1 MASPLQQ
8 FEIHPVVS
16 LPLVGGYDL
25 SFTNASLFMMLA
37 VLVTVLFMMLPFRHR
52 HEVPTRFQ
60 ALAELYYR
68 FVADLARD
76 TAGSDARPF
85 FPFIF
90 SLFSFVLLGNMLG
103 MLPFSFTF
111 TSHIIVTFALA
122 IFIFVMVTVVGFV
135 RHGTHFFALFVP
147 EGLPDHPLSKI
158 LLVPLIFIIEL
169 FSYLIRP
176 ITLSVRLGANMMA
189 GHIMLKLVVSFVAV
203 AGLWGVLPFLLS
215 FAIIGFDL
223 FVAALQAF
231 IFSFMSCVYLKD
243 ALHLH

>member
-1 MASPLQQ
+1 MANPLQQ
-8 FEIHPVVS
+8 FEIHPIVS
-16 LPLVGGYDL
+16 LPLVAGYDL
-25 SFTNASLFMMLA
+25 SFTNASLFMMGA
-37 VLVTVLFMMLPFRHR
+37 VLVTFLFMMLPFRHR

-68 FVADLARD
+68 FVADLTRD
-76 TAGSDARPF
+76 TSGSDARPF

-90 SLFSFVLLGNMLG
+90 SLFSFVLLGNILG
-103 MLPFSFTF
+103 LLPFSFTF
-111 TSHIIVTFALA
+111 TSHIIVTFVMA

-158 LLVPLIFIIEL
+158 LLVPLIFIIEF

-189 GHIMLKLVVSFVAV
+189 GHIMLKLIVGFVGV
-203 AGLWGVLPFLLS
+203 AGLWGIAPFLLS
-215 FAIIGFDL
+215 FAIIGFEF
-223 FVAALQAF
+223 FVAVLQAY
-231 IFSFMSCVYLKD
+231 IFTLMTCVYLKD
-243 ALHLH
+243 ALYLH

>member
-1 MASPLQQ
+1 MANPLHQ
-8 FEIHPVVS
+8 FEIHPIVS
-16 LPLVGGYDL
+16 LPLVAGYDL
-25 SFTNASLFMMLA
+25 SFTNASLFMMGA
-37 VLVTVLFMMLPFRHR
+37 VLVTFLFMMLPFRHR

-68 FVADLARD
+68 FVADLTRD
-76 TAGSDARPF
+76 TAGSDAKPF

-90 SLFSFVLLGNMLG
+90 SLFSFVLLGNVLG

-111 TSHIIVTFALA
+111 TSHIIVTFVMA

-158 LLVPLIFIIEL
+158 LLVPLIFVIEF

-189 GHIMLKLVVSFVAV
+189 GHIMLKLVVGFVGV
-203 AGLWGVLPFLLS
+203 AGLWGIAPFLLS
-215 FAIIGFDL
+215 FAIIGFEF
-223 FVAALQAF
+223 FVAVLQAY
-231 IFSFMSCVYLKD
+231 IFTLMTCVYLKD

>member
-1 MASPLQQ
+1 MANPLHQ
-8 FEIHPVVS
+8 FEIHPLVS

-25 SFTNASLFMMLA
+25 SFTNASLFMMGA
-37 VLVTVLFMMLPFRHR
+37 VLVTFLFMMLPFRHR

-68 FVADLARD
+68 FVADLTRD

-90 SLFSFVLLGNMLG
+90 SLFSFVLLGNILG

-135 RHGTHFFALFVP
+135 RHGTHFFTLFVP

-158 LLVPLIFIIEL
+158 LLVPLIFVIEF

-189 GHIMLKLVVSFVAV
+189 GHLMLKLVVGFVGV
-203 AGLWGVLPFLLS
+203 AGLWGIAPFLLS
-215 FAIIGFDL
+215 FGIFGFEF
-223 FVAALQAF
+223 FVAVLQAY
-231 IFSFMSCVYLKD
+231 IFTLMTCVYLKD

>member
-1 MASPLQQ
+1 MANPLHQ
-8 FEIHPVVS
+8 FEIHPLVS

-25 SFTNASLFMMLA
+25 SFTNASLFMMGA
-37 VLVTVLFMMLPFRHR
+37 VLVTFLFMMLPFRHR

-68 FVADLARD
+68 FVADLAKD

-90 SLFSFVLLGNMLG
+90 SIFSFVLLGNILG
-103 MLPFSFTF
+103 LLPFSFTF
-111 TSHIIVTFALA
+111 TSHIIVTFVMA

-158 LLVPLIFIIEL
+158 LLVPLIFIIEF

-189 GHIMLKLVVSFVAV
+189 GHIMLKLIVGFVGV
-203 AGLWGVLPFLLS
+203 AGLWGIAPFLLS
-215 FAIIGFDL
+215 FAIIGFEF
-223 FVAALQAF
+223 FVAVLQAY
-231 IFSFMSCVYLKD
+231 IFTLMTCVYLKD
-243 ALHLH
+243 ALYLH

>member
-111 TSHIIVTFALA
+111 TSHIIVTFALD

-215 FAIIGFDL
+215 FAIIGFEF
-223 FVAALQAF
+223 FVAALQAY
-231 IFSFMSCVYLKD
+231 IFTLMTCVYLKD